1 MICWTNVDEALK
13 CNMSDDEDDEDDGM
27 KYGGINYSLGKSCLF
42 ILYFLVLWRDVSNRR
57 QITSNQKCNEMA
69 WDEHY
74 FTTEQH
80 LQSWNKFLEWNWWL
94 VHALRRNSSRD
105 MLSMRAMAWSWYSDV
120 MDNMNPT
127 NMRHVVKNPRATHI
141 TVHWDFWDIL
151 LWQTGRD
158 LPRSLRDWRGSI
170 GWNKI

>member
-13 CNMSDDEDDEDDGM
+13 CNMSDDEDDGM

-80 LQSWNKFLEWNWWL
+80 LQSWKEVFGMKLMI
-94 VHALRRNSSRD
+94 SSRVASQ
-105 MLSMRAMAWSWYSDV
+105 LFK
-120 MDNMNPT
+120 
-127 NMRHVVKNPRATHI
+127 RHVEHASDGLVLIFWCDGQHESDQYETRGEESQSDTH
-141 TVHWDFWDIL
+141 HRPLGL
-151 LWQTGRD
+151 LRHLIVADWQR
-158 LPRSLRDWRGSI
+158 LASLTQSLQRIHRL
-170 GWNKI
+170 K